1 MCLSLRSSAA
11 LLSTL
16 VVAGSASSQSPRV
29 CEPAALLH
37 TDNTPVETAADWR
50 TRRRPAVLELF
61 RRHVYGRA
69 PARREVRVEALEQ
82 GEALGGAAIRKQWR
96 VRYDDAPE
104 ASIDVL
110 AYLPRA
116 AAGPTPVFLALN
128 FDGNHT
134 VSADPEVRLASCW
147 LRNNAQLGVDDHR
160 ANAKSRG
167 RKARRWPAREI
178 VSRGYGLVT
187 ACYGDIDPD
196 FDDGFENGVHGVLE
210 RQEGERPDDAWG
222 SISAWAWGLSR
233 ILDSLELDDAID
245 AERVAVLGHSR
256 LGKTALW
263 AGAQD
268 ERFWM
273 VISNDSGCG
282 GAAYSRRRRGETVAV
297 INKNFPHWF
306 CPRFHQYGG
315 KEEQLPVDQ
324 HLLVALCAPR
334 PVYVAS
340 AEKDSWADPA
350 GEFLSALGA
359 DPVYRLVC
367 GEGLPVDEMPAV
379 DVPAHGRIGYHV
391 RAGKHDLLLAD
402 WQHYLD
408 FADLHRGD
416 EAQRRRR

>member
-1 MCLSLRSSAA
+1 M
-11 LLSTL
+11 
-16 VVAGSASSQSPRV
+16 
-29 CEPAALLH
+29 
-37 TDNTPVETAADWR
+37 
-50 TRRRPAVLELF
+50 
-61 RRHVYGRA
+61 
-69 PARREVRVEALEQ
+69 
-82 GEALGGAAIRKQWR
+82 
-96 VRYDDAPE
+96 
-104 ASIDVL
+104 
-110 AYLPRA
+110 
-116 AAGPTPVFLALN
+116 
-128 FDGNHT
+128 
-134 VSADPEVRLASCW
+134 
-147 LRNNAQLGVDDHR
+147 
-160 ANAKSRG
+160 
-167 RKARRWPAREI
+167 
-178 VSRGYGLVT
+178 
-187 ACYGDIDPD
+187 
-196 FDDGFENGVHGVLE
+196 LE
-210 RQEGERPDDAWG
+210 RQEGARPDDAWG

-282 GAAYSRRRRGETVAV
+282 GAAYSRRRRGETVEV

-315 KEEQLPVDQ
+315 KENQLPVDQ

-334 PVYVAS
+334 PVYIAS
-340 AEKDSWADPA
+340 AEQDAWADPA

-408 FADLHRGD
+408 FADLHLR
-416 EAQRRRR
+416 